1 MDKGRIF
8 AFLQQQ
14 EPAMLLEVLQ
24 NAYQTM
30 TTKQRQAVFGA
41 VVKQIPLGPVDGE
54 QLQSEIHTFSQAS
67 LAGAYYAPFNIN
79 SQNFSDIPEETDA
92 WFEQLGDF
100 LARSTFLSDQGQH
113 HDACTCFG
121 LLYELI
127 EQMERGEEIVFAE
140 EVGSWMIPGDEKLYL
155 RAYIS
160 SLAATTTPEDFA
172 EAMVP
177 LLRRDSSAYFIH
189 KAYSIAIR
197 VANKQQQAQLKA
209 AITRQRIKTK
219 P

>member
-1 MDKGRIF
+1 MDKGRLF
-8 AFLQQQ
+8 TFLQQQ
-14 EPAMLLEVLQ
+14 EPAMLIEILQ
-24 NAYQTM
+24 HAYHAM
-30 TTKQRQAVFGA
+30 TTKQRHAVFGA
-41 VVKQIPLGPVDGE
+41 VVKQIPPAPVDGA
-54 QLQSEIHTFSQAS
+54 QLQSEIHAFHQAS

-100 LARSTFLSDQGQH
+100 LARSTQLADQGQH
-113 HDACTCFG
+113 HDACMCFG
-121 LLYELI
+121 LLYDLI
-127 EQMERGEEIVFAE
+127 AQMERGEEIVFAE
-140 EVGSWMIPGDEKLYL
+140 EVGSWMIPGDEKVYL

-177 LLRRDSSAYFIH
+177 LLRRDSSAYFVH
-189 KAYSIAIR
+189 KVYATALR
-197 VANKQQQAQLKA
+197 AANKQQQAQLKA
-209 AITRQRIKTK
+209 AITRQRIKIK

>member
-1 MDKGRIF
+1 
-8 AFLQQQ
+8 
-14 EPAMLLEVLQ
+14 
-24 NAYQTM
+24 
-30 TTKQRQAVFGA
+30 
-41 VVKQIPLGPVDGE
+41 
-54 QLQSEIHTFSQAS
+54 
-67 LAGAYYAPFNIN
+67 LARAYYAPFAIN

-92 WFEQLGDF
+92 WFEQLDNF
-100 LARSTFLSDQGQH
+100 LARSTLLSDQGQH

-140 EVGSWMIPGDEKLYL
+140 EVGSWMIPGDEKVYL

-177 LLRRDSSAYFIH
+177 LLRRDSYGAFVH
-189 KAYSIAIR
+189 KVYTTAIR
-197 VANKQQQAQLKA
+197 AANTRQKAQLKV
-209 AITRQRIKTK
+209 AITRHRIKIK
-219 P
+219 S

>member
-1 MDKGRIF
+1 MDEGRLF
-8 AFLQQQ
+8 VFLQQQ
-14 EPAMLLEVLQ
+14 EPAVLIEVLQ
-24 NAYQTM
+24 NASHTM

-41 VVKQIPLGPVDGE
+41 LVKQIPPSPVDGE
-54 QLQSEIHTFSQAS
+54 QLQSEIHAFHQAS

-79 SQNFSDIPEETDA
+79 SQNFSDIPEETDT

-100 LARSTFLSDQGQH
+100 LARSTLLSDQGQH

-140 EVGSWMIPGDEKLYL
+140 EVGSWMIPGDEKVYL

-177 LLRRDSSAYFIH
+177 LLRRDSYGSFAH
-189 KAYSIAIR
+189 KVYATVIR
-197 VANKQQQAQLKA
+197 VAN
-209 AITRQRIKTK
+209 TRQKVRL
-219 P
+219 